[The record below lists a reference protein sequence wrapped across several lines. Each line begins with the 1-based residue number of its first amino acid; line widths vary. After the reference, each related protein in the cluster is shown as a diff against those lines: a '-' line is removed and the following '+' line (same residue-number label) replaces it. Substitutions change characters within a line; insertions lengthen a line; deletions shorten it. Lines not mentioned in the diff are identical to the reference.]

1 MGVQLK
7 LDLNRPIQQNF
18 MGNNAVYHGYAGMP
32 DDAGRVILRNFA
44 NWRPIAPP
52 PWVFGLCAPFTSGT
66 LGTPKSRYGTGKA
79 KKCRRFTVG

>member
-1 MGVQLK
+1 
-7 LDLNRPIQQNF
+7 

-32 DDAGRVILRNFA
+32 DDAGRVYSEE
-44 NWRPIAPP
+44 
-52 PWVFGLCAPFTSGT
+52 LCELEADRAATLGVRVVRPFTSGT